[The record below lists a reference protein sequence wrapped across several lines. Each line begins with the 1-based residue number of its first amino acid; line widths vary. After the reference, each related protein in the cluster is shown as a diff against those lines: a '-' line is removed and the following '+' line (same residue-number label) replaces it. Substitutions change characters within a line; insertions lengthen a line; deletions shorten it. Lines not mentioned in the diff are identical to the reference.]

1 MTRKQKQYVFIW
13 NLTRRIRARSES
25 VGLFVC
31 NVLCTRTCTCTC
43 TPGVLTYQP
52 QASRCYTYI
61 CTYIRMEKLRRCR
74 VAPSPSSPTTHYMH
88 VSTAP
93 IGNPGVLPPPSPAAP
108 LAPGRNVKRKPP
120 MLANLIWG
128 GTVLHTQSSF
138 EINFKG
144 GEGIEKR
151 FNVRMGW
158 SVWYVWYTVKY
169 K

>member
-25 VGLFVC
+25 VVC
-31 NVLCTRTCTCTC
+31 NVLCTC

-52 QASRCYTYI
+52 QGYRCYTYI
-61 CTYIRMEKLRRCR
+61 RMRRCR
-74 VAPSPSSPTTHYMH
+74 VAPPPSSPTTHYMH

-93 IGNPGVLPPPSPAAP
+93 GGNPGVPPPPFTGSPP
-108 LAPGRNVKRKPP
+108 LAPGRKVKRKPP

-138 EINFKG
+138 EIKFKG
-144 GEGIEKR
+144 REGIEKR

>member
-1 MTRKQKQYVFIW
+1 MYMYMYMY
-13 NLTRRIRARSES
+13 ARSPYLS
-25 VGLFVC
+25 APRLQ
-31 NVLCTRTCTCTC
+31 VLHVHTHEEMSCCALPILPHHSLYACKHS
-43 TPGVLTYQP
+43 PGWKP
-52 QASRCYTYI
+52 RC
-61 CTYIRMEKLRRCR
+61 
-74 VAPSPSSPTTHYMH
+74 
-88 VSTAP
+88 
-93 IGNPGVLPPPSPAAP
+93 PPPTLSPAAP

-128 GTVLHTQSSF
+128 GTVLHTQFPF

-158 SVWYVWYTVKY
+158 SVWYTVKY